1 MKKAL
6 MLFLLVVLA
15 FTFIGCEA
23 KSVVPEGF
31 ELVWSDEFNV
41 DGAPDPEKWAYAT
54 GGHGWGNGEVQHYT
68 KDRKNSYIKHGRLV
82 IKAMKE
88 GYKWTSARLKT
99 QYIKAW
105 TYGYFEIRA
114 KLPEGVGTWPAIWM
128 MPEYDNY
135 GGWPRSGEI
144 DIMEHVGF
152 DQDIIHT
159 TIHTS
164 AFNHKIGTQKA
175 RFDTIKDVS
184 KKYHTY
190 AVNWTPDYI
199 EWFIDGE
206 SFFKFE
212 NTGNGVEEW
221 PYNHP
226 FHLILNVAIGGSWG
240 GQKGIDEDM
249 KEAAM
254 EVDYVRVYQQKK

>member
-1 MKKAL
+1 
-6 MLFLLVVLA
+6 
-15 FTFIGCEA
+15 
-23 KSVVPEGF
+23 
-31 ELVWSDEFNV
+31 
-41 DGAPDPEKWAYAT
+41 
-54 GGHGWGNGEVQHYT
+54 
-68 KDRKNSYIKHGRLV
+68 
-82 IKAMKE
+82 
-88 GYKWTSARLKT
+88 
-99 QYIKAW
+99 
-105 TYGYFEIRA
+105 
-114 KLPEGVGTWPAIWM
+114 

-164 AFNHKIGTQKA
+164 SFNHKIGTQQA
-175 RFDTIKDVS
+175 NYDTIKDVS

-212 NTGNGVEEW
+212 
-221 PYNHP
+221 
-226 FHLILNVAIGGSWG
+226 
-240 GQKGIDEDM
+240 K
-249 KEAAM
+249 
-254 EVDYVRVYQQKK
+254 R